1 MTEKDNTQEEDHVNI
16 SSDIILENHREYSDN
31 ETKFYNED
39 ALEKIKKYNKNNP
52 IESLNSTNKELCINK
67 KVNSPW
73 SLVKMTNRF
82 KMSPL
87 VLYHI
92 IQWRTAKKQSN
103 GTSQPAFTVDE
114 LKKFCQEKIKSYD
127 TIDGYL
133 DILEDADLIT
143 RKQIGRTNSI
153 ELTDQTVGPVFDRYY
168 ETDTPPT
175 TIKPF
180 ESTPSD
186 RFDLGIGTPS
196 ANTARG
202 LFENE
207 IHAGKRLLAFW
218 GVLVAWYIVMLSQG
232 YPFVEKAGTHY
243 LLTLMGL
250 VGGLAVGVGLIRRW
264 AASVGFHRPVF

>member
-1 MTEKDNTQEEDHVNI
+1 MTEEDNTQEEDQVNI
-16 SSDIILENHREYSDN
+16 SSDIIIENHRGYSDN
-31 ETKFYNED
+31 EKKFYNED
-39 ALEKIKKYNKNNP
+39 ALEKIKKYNNNNNS
-52 IESLNSTNKELCINK
+52 IELCVNKE
-67 KVNSPW
+67 VNSN
-73 SLVKMTNRF
+73 LALAKMINRF
-82 KMSPL
+82 KILPL

-103 GTSQPAFTVDE
+103 GTSRPAFTVNE
-114 LKKFCQEKIKSYD
+114 LKKFCQEKIKTYD
-127 TIDGYL
+127 TINGYL

-143 RKQIGRTNSI
+143 RRQIGRTNSI
-153 ELTDQTVGPVFDRYY
+153 ELTEETVGPVFDRYY
-168 ETDTPPT
+168 ETDTETDTPPT

-207 IHAGKRLLAFW
+207 IRAGKRLLVFW
-218 GVLVAWYIVMLSQG
+218 GVLVACYIVLLSQG
-232 YPFVEKAGTHY
+232 YPFVEEAGTHY

-250 VGGLAVGVGLIRRW
+250 VGGLAVGVGVLRRW
-264 AASVGFHRPVF
+264 AASMGFHRPTY